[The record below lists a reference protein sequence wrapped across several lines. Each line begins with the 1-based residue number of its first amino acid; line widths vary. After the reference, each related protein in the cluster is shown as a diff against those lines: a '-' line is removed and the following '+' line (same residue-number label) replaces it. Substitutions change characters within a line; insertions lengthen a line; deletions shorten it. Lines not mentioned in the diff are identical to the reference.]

1 MPFRGRIMKRIL
13 YLFLENSP
21 IAIEVLQS
29 IRDGGFN
36 GTMLETISVR
46 HALDGNLP
54 EETHFFNLMD
64 WDILNNRESTV
75 TMFLI
80 DEDKVET
87 LKQTIRDHTQNFNKV
102 KGGMFTKKV
111 EDFEGTI

>member
-1 MPFRGRIMKRIL
+1 MKRIL

-21 IAIEVLQS
+21 VAVEALQAVKEK
-29 IRDGGFN
+29 GYN

-46 HALDGNLP
+46 HAIESALP

-64 WDILNNRESTV
+64 WDMLNTRESTV

-80 DEDKVET
+80 DEDKVED
-87 LKQTIRDHTQNFNKV
+87 LKEEIRIHTGNFGKI
-102 KGGMFTKKV
+102 KGGMFTKKI
-111 EDFEGTI
+111 EDYEGTI

>member
-1 MPFRGRIMKRIL
+1 MKRIL

-21 IAIEVLQS
+21 IAVEVLS
-29 IRDGGFN
+29 SVKEKGFN

-46 HALDGNLP
+46 HAIDSQV
-54 EETHFFNLMD
+54 EETHFFSLMN
-64 WDILNNRESTV
+64 WDMLNNRESTV
-75 TMFLI
+75 TMFLV
-80 DEDKVET
+80 DEEKVED
-87 LKQTIRDHTQNFNKV
+87 LKNEIRSHTNDFKKV

>member
-1 MPFRGRIMKRIL
+1 MKRIL

-21 IAIEVLQS
+21 IAVEVLS
-29 IRDGGFN
+29 AVKEKGYN

-46 HALDGNLP
+46 HAIESEV
-54 EETHFFNLMD
+54 EETHFFSLLN
-64 WDILNNRESTV
+64 WDMLNNRESTV
-75 TMFLI
+75 TMFLV
-80 DEDKVET
+80 DEEKVEP
-87 LKQTIRDHTQNFNKV
+87 LKEEIRLHTNYFKKV

>member
-1 MPFRGRIMKRIL
+1 MKRIL

-21 IAIEVLQS
+21 VAVEVLQAVKEK
-29 IRDGGFN
+29 GYN

-46 HALDGNLP
+46 HAIESTLP

-64 WDILNNRESTV
+64 WDMLNTRESTV

-80 DEDKVET
+80 DEDKVDD
-87 LKQTIRDHTQNFNKV
+87 LKEEIRIHTGNFGKI
-102 KGGMFTKKV
+102 KGAMFTKKI
-111 EDFEGTI
+111 DDYEGTI